1 MVSIKSL
8 IVLRSVLSLH
18 FPKKAR
24 EKPTDEVL
32 VPNLHHNKGYN
43 SHLLYGSVSQGLGTT
58 KFTNLE
64 WDIDRGLDFP
74 I

>member
-24 EKPTDEVL
+24 EKRTVEVL
-32 VPNLHHNKGYN
+32 VPNLHHINKGYN

-58 KFTNLE
+58 KFTNL
-64 WDIDRGLDFP
+64 IG
-74 I
+74 